1 MNGIEQF
8 GKVFIKEWK
17 RYVQREQLTD
27 KQAQQFERY
36 LILLRTESNKINL
49 TTITDPFAIVAHHFC
64 DSIQIRQYV
73 DLRTM
78 QVVCDI
84 GTGAGFPGIPLKIL
98 FPHLKL
104 ILIEV
109 NNKKIR
115 FLRQVIRELD
125 LQSCEIY
132 SSDWRTFLR
141 NTTYAVDLF
150 CARASLKPKELLR
163 LFKPSCPYKHAILV
177 YWAAQLWH
185 ANKQEQLFVQ
195 SEHEYQIENKQR
207 KLVFFRLQGK
217 KS

>member
-8 GKVFIKEWK
+8 GKIFIKEWK

-27 KQAQQFERY
+27 KQSQQFERY
-36 LILLRTESNKINL
+36 LILLRAESSKINL
-49 TTITDPFAIVAHHFC
+49 TTITDPSAVVAHHFR
-64 DSIQIRQYV
+64 DSLEIRNYV
-73 DLRTM
+73 DLRSM
-78 QVVCDI
+78 QVIGDI

-115 FLRQVIRELD
+115 FLRQVIQELG
-125 LQSCEIY
+125 LESCEIY

-150 CARASLKPKELLR
+150 CVRASLKPAELLR
-163 LFKPSCPYKHAILV
+163 LFKPNCPYRNATLV
-177 YWAAQLWH
+177 YWAVQSWQ

-195 SEHEYQIENKQR
+195 SQQEYQIENKQR
-207 KLVFFRLQGK
+207 KLVFFRL
-217 KS
+217 